1 MVLTTDLK
9 KKFYFLG
16 GGAGDCLEF
25 PWKYVQHDNV
35 PWSEIPSK
43 S

>member
-9 KKFYFLG
+9 KNWG
-16 GGAGDCLEF
+16 GGKGVGDCLEF